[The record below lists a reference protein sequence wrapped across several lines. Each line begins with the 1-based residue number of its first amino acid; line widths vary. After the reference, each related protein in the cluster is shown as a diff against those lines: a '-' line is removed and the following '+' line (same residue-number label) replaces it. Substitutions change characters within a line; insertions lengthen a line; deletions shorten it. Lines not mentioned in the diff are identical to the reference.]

1 MNLAKMMKQ
10 AQELQGKMAAVQ
22 EELAQAEIEGSAG
35 AGMVK
40 AVMTGKHELKS
51 LAIDPSLVTPDDTE
65 VLEDLIVAAVN
76 DARTKVEA
84 HVKEEMGKLTGGL
97 NLPAGMNLPF

>member
-10 AQELQGKMAAVQ
+10 AQELQGRMAAVQ
-22 EELAQAEIEGSAG
+22 EDLAQAEIEGHSG

-40 AVMTGKHELKS
+40 AVMSGKHELKRLS
-51 LAIDPSLVTPDDTE
+51 IDPSLVVPDDTE

-76 DARTKVEA
+76 DARAKVEVHA
-84 HVKEEMGKLTGGL
+84 RDEMARLTGGL
-97 NLPAGMNLPF
+97 NLPAGFNLPF

>member
-40 AVMTGKHELKS
+40 AVMSGKYELKS
-51 LAIDPSLVTPDDTE
+51 LTIDPSLVTPDALHGRRSST
-65 VLEDLIVAAVN
+65 LSRI
-76 DARTKVEA
+76 RRP
-84 HVKEEMGKLTGGL
+84 G
-97 NLPAGMNLPF
+97 PAGGRSTS

>member
-10 AQELQGKMAAVQ
+10 AQELQGKMAQVQ
-22 EELAQAEIEGSAG
+22 EDLAAAEIEGSSG

-40 AVMTGKHELKS
+40 AVMTGKHELRS
-51 LAIDPSLVTPDDTE
+51 LSIDPSLVTRDDTE

-76 DARTKVEA
+76 DARTRVEV
-84 HVKEEMGKLTGGL
+84 HVKEKMSEVTGGL
-97 NLPAGMNLPF
+97 NLPPGLNLPF

>member
-10 AQELQGKMAAVQ
+10 AQELQGRMAAVQ
-22 EELAQAEIEGSAG
+22 EELAQTEIEGSAG

-40 AVMTGKHELKS
+40 AMMSGKHELKS
-51 LAIDPSLVTPDDTE
+51 LTIDPSLVTPDDTE

-76 DARTKVEA
+76 DARTRVEA